1 LTLNKN
7 NPWLE
12 VEKIAVEPEVGMGLE
27 DWLAFIK
34 PVEFERS
41 PSWLKLTGYF
51 LLFSGIVMVIRKGW
65 WPRIQSR
72 IVGLTKIM
80 FWQLPKIIIIQS
92 WAVGLH
98 VSRWLNVILGILIT
112 PLLFWL
118 AGNSKDAYVTAVLLF
133 SAVLFG
139 IGVYR
144 HYAQFGITGK
154 RINRVKWL
162 ELAWGLVIF
171 AIILLVQF
179 ASIHNK
185 LQWYMFVPLFSA
197 LYGMLPEVVQIAR
210 ELFKSSKALFE
221 TILWG
226 GISVVLY
233 IIGLVSWSNIG
244 ENYYF
249 TFGGMAAVIMW
260 RALIAYVKPI
270 INSKWPTIAEKIY
283 GGAGAQ
289 YFSGFIVVLVGVA
302 VMLMLKLEPIAEQL
316 AIIGYYMLVVGV
328 VLEMLDLR
336 KDKGEGDKK
345 GSLGT

>member
-1 LTLNKN
+1 
-7 NPWLE
+7 
-12 VEKIAVEPEVGMGLE
+12 
-27 DWLAFIK
+27 
-34 PVEFERS
+34 
-41 PSWLKLTGYF
+41 
-51 LLFSGIVMVIRKGW
+51 
-65 WPRIQSR
+65 
-72 IVGLTKIM
+72 
-80 FWQLPKIIIIQS
+80 
-92 WAVGLH
+92 
-98 VSRWLNVILGILIT
+98 
-112 PLLFWL
+112 LFWL

-260 RALIAYVKPI
+260 RALIVYAKPI
-270 INSKWPTIAEKIY
+270 ISSKWPTIAEKIY
-283 GGAGAQ
+283 GGAGTQ
-289 YFSGFIVVLVGVA
+289 YFSGFIVLIIGTTF
-302 VMLMLKLEPIAEQL
+302 MLILKLELAAEQL